1 VLGGLAAGV
10 GFAGV
15 TGVAAAAGS
24 GSSSGAHS
32 SSRVPAH
39 PARGLPGK
47 GWPGPAGVGRP
58 GRGGEGTITSLSTD
72 GSGYELTVRTLQGTE
87 TVLTTNSTRVTGP
100 DLRPTSLSSKD
111 VGRVVRIMSRPPA
124 APTGPTA
131 SSSSASSS
139 SASSSNVIDATR
151 IRLIDP
157 RVIGRVLKVG
167 NDGFTLVG
175 RNGQEITVT
184 TTPGTTRYLTGYKD
198 GKPETTTSSPSYS
211 VGEILFASG
220 TETTNGSQSSSSATT
235 TIAAVLVGKAHAR
248 PGGPPWG
255 GPNPPGRPPVPLSR
269 GAASTGSDTAA

>member
-100 DLRPTSLSSKD
+100 DLRPTSLSSSD
-111 VGRVVRIMSRPPA
+111 IGRVVRIMSRPPA
-124 APTGPTA
+124 PPT
-131 SSSSASSS
+131 SS

-175 RNGQEITVT
+175 RNGQKITVT
-184 TTPGTTRYLTGYKD
+184 GGDSVTPQR
-198 GKPETTTSSPSYS
+198 
-211 VGEILFASG
+211 
-220 TETTNGSQSSSSATT
+220 
-235 TIAAVLVGKAHAR
+235 
-248 PGGPPWG
+248 W
-255 GPNPPGRPPVPLSR
+255 
-269 GAASTGSDTAA
+269 